1 MDKKQILQFE
11 ADDTSKMGING
22 KQVFFAKRI
31 NGKITHNKEV
41 EKESKFIQ
49 EQQPKKNEEL
59 YIEFKNIKVKDN
71 NANISEDK
79 KKRKNVQNKKKKSNI
94 NKNSNIRINSK
105 PKGKTNTKA
114 KNNRKIAR
122 KKNRKILKI
131 SLLLFIIVGLIIF
144 IFVSPV
150 FNIRNIEV
158 NGNEIISSDTIISL
172 SGIKTNENIF
182 QISKKSINNRL
193 KENPYVKDVIID
205 RKLPGTVVLNVDER
219 KIAYQIKVI
228 NSYVYI
234 DYQGYIL
241 EVSSK
246 EKNVPLVEGF
256 NTDQESILKV
266 NRLSGVDIEH
276 LKVLLKIIENAQK
289 NEISKLIYKIII
301 KDNEYILDLK
311 NEKKTVYLGN
321 AKDITNQMS
330 YVKLISEK
338 EKNNQGKIFV
348 NGDINSGFKPYF
360 REGEK

>member
-22 KQVFFAKRI
+22 KQVFFAKKI

-41 EKESKFIQ
+41 GKESKFIQ

-59 YIEFKNIKVKDN
+59 YIEIKNIKVKDN
-71 NANISEDK
+71 NIDNIENK
-79 KKRKNVQNKKKKSNI
+79 NKRKNTQKNKKKN
-94 NKNSNIRINSK
+94 NNM
-105 PKGKTNTKA
+105 
-114 KNNRKIAR
+114 NNRPNGKVNNKVKNKRKITR
-122 KKNRKILKI
+122 KKNRRILKI

-158 NGNEIISSDTIISL
+158 KGNEIISSDTIISL

-182 QISKKSINNRL
+182 QISKKNINNKL
-193 KENPYVKDVIID
+193 KENPYIKDAIID
-205 RKLPGTVVLNVDER
+205 RKLPGTVVLNIDER
-219 KIAYQIKVI
+219 KIAYQVKVI
-228 NSYVYI
+228 NSYFYI

-256 NTDQESILKV
+256 NTDQESLLKV
-266 NRLSGVDIEH
+266 NRLSGVDIDY

-330 YVKLISEK
+330 YVKLILEK